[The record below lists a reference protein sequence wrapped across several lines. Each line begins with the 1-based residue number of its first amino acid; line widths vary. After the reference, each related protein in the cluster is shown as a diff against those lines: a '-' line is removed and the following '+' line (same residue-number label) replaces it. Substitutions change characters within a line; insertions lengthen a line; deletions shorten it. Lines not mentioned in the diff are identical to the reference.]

1 VIPFGKSIRWQIFL
15 YYTLLIG
22 VGLGVLLTGHVLAK
36 KRDLEALAQSRMSA
50 GAVAFLPAIF
60 PPPSPR
66 GLSRP
71 ESWHRPDPD
80 NPRFR
85 EAMAVLGR
93 DEGFL
98 MAVTEAGKVIYRT
111 DNAPQDARLI
121 EQSEGLQQFE
131 SVKGFPFIAVVIN
144 TPGNGRLLV
153 GMPRTSLDAEV
164 WVEARRAGLWC
175 LAIFASASVVGFWI
189 ITKGLSPIARISG
202 AAERIASGDLSGRV
216 EVGSEGSELGQL
228 AAVLNQTF
236 ARLEDVLQ
244 RQVRFTADAS
254 HELRTP
260 VASIIADCQFSL
272 KRPRDAERYRETIEV
287 CHENAQFMRG
297 LIERLGLLAKFDAAE
312 AQLELTDVNVVDVAE
327 HARAVIAPLAEEKQ
341 IPVTSEVKAL
351 MVRVDPLRLGQVI
364 INLLNNALRYNR
376 PGGQVWLRTSEAD
389 GRVFIEVADTGI
401 GIPADK
407 LDRIFDRFYRV
418 DESREAK
425 SGGLGLGL
433 AICRTIVEAHGGTLG
448 VTSELGKGSCFRI
461 ELPRTVG

>member
-1 VIPFGKSIRWQIFL
+1 MISIGKSIRWQIFL

-36 KRDLEALAQSRMSA
+36 KRDVEALAQSRLGA

-60 PPPSPR
+60 PPRGPDGAMPR
-66 GLSRP
+66 ERP
-71 ESWHRPDPD
+71 HGPNADD
-80 NPRFR
+80 PRFR
-85 EAMAVLGR
+85 DAMQALSR

-98 MAVTEAGKVIYRT
+98 IAVTESGEMVYQT
-111 DNAPQDARLI
+111 DNAPQEPRLI
-121 EQSEGLQQFE
+121 EQSEGLRQFE
-131 SVKGFPFIAVVIN
+131 RVQGFPFMVVVIK

-153 GMPRTSLDAEV
+153 GMPLTLLDAEV
-164 WVEARRAGLWC
+164 WAEARKAGLWC
-175 LAIFASASVVGFWI
+175 LAIFAGASVVGFWI
-189 ITKGLSPIARISG
+189 ITKGLSPIARISRT
-202 AAERIASGDLSGRV
+202 AERIASGDLSGRV
-216 EVGSEGSELGQL
+216 DVGSDGSELGKL

-312 AQLELTDVNVVDVAE
+312 SPLELTEVNVADVAR
-327 HARAVIAPLAEEKQ
+327 HALAVVAPLAEEKQ
-341 IPVTSEVKAL
+341 IPLTSELLTATATA
-351 MVRVDPLRLGQVI
+351 DPLRLGQVV
-364 INLLNNALRYNR
+364 INLLQNALRYNR
-376 PGGQVWLRTSEAD
+376 PGGSVCLRAGEAES
-389 GRVFIEVADTGI
+389 GAYIEVVDTGI

-407 LDRIFDRFYRV
+407 LGRIFDRFYRV

-425 SGGLGLGL
+425 SGGVGLGL
-433 AICRTIVEAHGGTLG
+433 AICRTIVEAHGGRLT
-448 VTSELGKGSCFRI
+448 VTSALGRGSCFRI
-461 ELPRTVG
+461 ELSQTTG